1 MIQMVLQQSLLARQD
16 ACAIRILQTGSDFNN
31 WWSIHEVLIDGYPVG
46 SSDDASG
53 PVQIRKQIR
62 QGFAVGSDD
71 GAGNRQYVFLVPENN
86 NDINQLWIEIDRGS
100 GFSLAKK

>member
-1 MIQMVLQQSLLARQD
+1 MMCQVRFKLESK
-16 ACAIRILQTGSDFNN
+16 F
-31 WWSIHEVLIDGYPVG
+31 VKVF
-46 SSDDASG
+46 
-53 PVQIRKQIR
+53 V
-62 QGFAVGSDD
+62 VGSDD